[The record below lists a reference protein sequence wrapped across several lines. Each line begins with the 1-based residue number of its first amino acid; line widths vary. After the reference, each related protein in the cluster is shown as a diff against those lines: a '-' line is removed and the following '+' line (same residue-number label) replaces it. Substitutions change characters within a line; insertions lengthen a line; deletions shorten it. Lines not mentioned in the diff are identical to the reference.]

1 MACAWKKHSL
11 LRLLC
16 IIKNQALFAHFSC
29 EKFARKNFIIESLQ
43 VFTTK
48 DSQEKSLI
56 CFFALGKSKL
66 QSPLKEVN
74 SLQFLQ
80 FIRQLSYYFCTTIFA
95 GCFCVYSDGS
105 SFEYIRESVEK
116 TLLSN
121 LEQDDRLPFQ
131 GLPLV
136 IVFASNLAALPEKEL
151 LRLKEE
157 GHSLAQSLQCPFV
170 EISKSSNNELLD
182 SQFAPERIEEAVK
195 ALIESIR
202 HKSGLLKIS
211 KSNAAQGNP
220 NTPGSGAQGEPDI
233 R

>member
-1 MACAWKKHSL
+1 M
-11 LRLLC
+11 
-16 IIKNQALFAHFSC
+16 
-29 EKFARKNFIIESLQ
+29 
-43 VFTTK
+43 
-48 DSQEKSLI
+48 
-56 CFFALGKSKL
+56 
-66 QSPLKEVN
+66 
-74 SLQFLQ
+74 
-80 FIRQLSYYFCTTIFA
+80 YFP
-95 GCFCVYSDGS
+95 GCFCVYSDVS

-136 IVFASNLAALPEKEL
+136 IVFAANPALPEKEA
-151 LRLKEE
+151 LRLREE

-170 EISKSSNNELLD
+170 EISRSGNNLEALD
-182 SQFAPERIEEAVK
+182 SQFAPDRIEEAVK

-211 KSNAAQGNP
+211 KNQQANPGTGTQGST
-220 NTPGSGAQGEPDI
+220 NTGEPDI

>member
-1 MACAWKKHSL
+1 MSAIFYYSSLATHPKSL
-11 LRLLC
+11 LFC
-16 IIKNQALFAHFSC
+16 TWEIQDTI
-29 EKFARKNFIIESLQ
+29 
-43 VFTTK
+43 FT
-48 DSQEKSLI
+48 SQ
-56 CFFALGKSKL
+56 
-66 QSPLKEVN
+66 EVN
-74 SLQFLQ
+74 SLQVLQ
-80 FIRQLSYYFCTTIFA
+80 FIRQGAPSIFLSFYVSLSFLLVQLFPFKISNLKISILYFLYFP

-136 IVFASNLAALPEKEL
+136 IVFASSLATLPEKEL

-170 EISKSSNNELLD
+170 EIHGNNELLD
-182 SQFAPERIEEAVK
+182 PSQFAPERIEEAVK

-211 KSNAAQGNP
+211 KSNAQAPNP
-220 NTPGSGAQGEPDI
+220 NTGGPPGEKGEPDI

>member
-1 MACAWKKHSL
+1 MP
-11 LRLLC
+11 LRYFFEREL
-16 IIKNQALFAHFSC
+16 KAQASILY
-29 EKFARKNFIIESLQ
+29 
-43 VFTTK
+43 
-48 DSQEKSLI
+48 
-56 CFFALGKSKL
+56 
-66 QSPLKEVN
+66 
-74 SLQFLQ
+74 FL
-80 FIRQLSYYFCTTIFA
+80 YFP

-136 IVFASNLAALPEKEL
+136 IVFASSLATLPEKEL

-170 EISKSSNNELLD
+170 EIHGNNELLD
-182 SQFAPERIEEAVK
+182 PSQFAPERIEEAVK

-211 KSNAAQGNP
+211 KSNAQAPNP
-220 NTPGSGAQGEPDI
+220 NTGGPPGEKGEPDI

>member
-1 MACAWKKHSL
+1 MPLRYFFTNAEHCFAVLHIAFVLSL
-11 LRLLC
+11 FS
-16 IIKNQALFAHFSC
+16 IFSVHFAHF
-29 EKFARKNFIIESLQ
+29 EFRLHIFNL
-43 VFTTK
+43 VF
-48 DSQEKSLI
+48 S
-56 CFFALGKSKL
+56 
-66 QSPLKEVN
+66 
-74 SLQFLQ
+74 
-80 FIRQLSYYFCTTIFA
+80 SYFP

-136 IVFASNLAALPEKEL
+136 IVFASSLVTLPEKEL

-170 EISKSSNNELLD
+170 EIQANNELLD
-182 SQFAPERIEEAVK
+182 SSQFAPERIEEAVK

-211 KSNAAQGNP
+211 KSNAQAHQPNP
-220 NTPGSGAQGEPDI
+220 NTGTPGEKGEPDI

>member
-1 MACAWKKHSL
+1 MA
-11 LRLLC
+11 RLEFEDFNL
-16 IIKNQALFAHFSC
+16 
-29 EKFARKNFIIESLQ
+29 
-43 VFTTK
+43 VF
-48 DSQEKSLI
+48 
-56 CFFALGKSKL
+56 
-66 QSPLKEVN
+66 P
-74 SLQFLQ
+74 
-80 FIRQLSYYFCTTIFA
+80 YFP

-136 IVFASNLAALPEKEL
+136 IVFASSLATLPEKEL

-170 EISKSSNNELLD
+170 EIHGNNELLD
-182 SQFAPERIEEAVK
+182 PSQFAPERIEEAVK

-211 KSNAAQGNP
+211 KSNAQAPNP
-220 NTPGSGAQGEPDI
+220 NTGGPPGEKGEPDI